1 MHKHEHGC
9 GPDGH
14 DFGRDLGRNIDREI
28 RRELGR
34 EFGRHGRGMRFNLG
48 GSRGFGLN
56 FGPGGFRFDFGDE
69 SGDRGFRGGGGG
81 RGPRGGR
88 RRMFGSGE
96 LRLVLLKLIA
106 DEPRHGYDLIR
117 AVEGLTQGEYAP
129 SPGVVYPTL
138 TMLADMGL
146 IEEVAAEGS
155 RKAFA
160 ATEEG
165 KAHLETNAAEV
176 EALFDRLGEEF
187 PDRKEG
193 SGHPPIGRA
202 IKNLMNALGHRVSHD
217 GFDEALV
224 HEITEIL
231 DEAAQ
236 RIERLK

>member
-1 MHKHEHGC
+1 MHGHEHGC
-9 GPDGH
+9 GPDDDIG
-14 DFGRDLGRNIDREI
+14 DLIRRKIRRKLEREMERDEGRD
-28 RRELGR
+28 
-34 EFGRHGRGMRFNLG
+34 GRGPGGRFFG
-48 GSRGFGLN
+48 PRGFS
-56 FGPGGFRFDFGDE
+56 FGPGGFHFEFGDGP
-69 SGDRGFRGGGGG
+69 GDRGFRGGGGG

-117 AVEGLTQGEYAP
+117 AVEALTQGEYAP

-160 ATEEG
+160 ATDEG
-165 KAHLETNAAEV
+165 RAHLETNAGDV
-176 EALFDRLGEEF
+176 EALFDRLEEEF

-193 SGHPPIGRA
+193 SNHPPIGRA

-217 GFDEALV
+217 GFNEALV

-236 RIERLK
+236 RIERVK